1 MKKTLSNILTVM
13 LALLMALYVFPYE
26 VIATMPDDTKSEEY
40 DTSVLDESV
49 FEEDDKSKNEAY
61 ILFEDTE
68 QRDETTKVFRMSD
81 GSYTAAVYPM
91 QVHFEENG
99 EMQEINNQF
108 ELKTDEDGEMY
119 YENTASPVKI
129 TLPAGLSEDNS
140 VTYSKDEYSVSFS
153 LSEMKF
159 SGGISKINSD
169 DTEYKNK
176 LKKKIIADNT
186 DDEDYIE
193 KYGLSK
199 EEAELIDVPYN
210 VAVER
215 LNTAEQELENLKCN
229 VFYSN
234 IFDNIDLRYS
244 VVGTMLK
251 DEIILNSSAVK
262 VKSYEFTITMN
273 QLTAVLSEDNSISLQ
288 NSTGEEIFNINSPYM
303 YDSIGATSEDIKV
316 TLKDNKDGTYTY
328 KLKPDKKWLESDERV
343 YPVTI
348 DPPVTESNYNT
359 VKDTTAIYSDNVY
372 TLNNAS
378 EVNYIKVGNRSFSSN
393 VVKELQGML
402 YNPLPEVLKNGSVR
416 IIRAD
421 MVLYGHVGFT
431 AYNKDLQINA
441 YRITTDWNTGDVEEN
456 SAIAL
461 GSTPNYYNDVLDYVI
476 VNDSVAFNEH
486 PITFNITEAAQQW
499 LDGISDNFGIALR
512 AIGLTDEINYVNF
525 VDSTY
530 KSKGEFCPQFT
541 YKYRDSRGIEDYWS
555 FTSANAGRFGT
566 AAVNNFNG
574 NLVINQELVTGCGNN
589 MPVSVFLTYSH
600 NAPYEQNSGFGEW
613 RTNYHM
619 SVTANEID
627 DYPYYF
633 TDADGTRFYLKK
645 DGDEYK
651 DEDGRGLTMTIPNG
665 DYKYQI
671 TDKDKTVYYFDYN
684 GRLKR
689 IVDSNGN
696 YNHIYYASGDSGTT
710 DNRIT
715 EIREGSKMADSY
727 QAATFTYNGAT
738 VTVDTLNDDLA
749 TVGFISET
757 NRQLKAIYYEDYDPN
772 KTNDHV
778 TRFDYDE
785 LDGDN
790 DGKIE
795 TYYPKYIY
803 DGLGHKVTIR
813 SPKVNGIFRTTT
825 LAWGSTSHI
834 LEQYDFVYSHNAT
847 KIIDTDRNEYTYQF
861 NNYGQT
867 IGVVNHT
874 TSVGQSYE
882 YGKQDGNSNG
892 YENKLLLS
900 SKMISPSSNRITHSG
915 IVSDSDIGYYSVY
928 PSATSLTKEFCNN
941 YGNTGTGS
949 LKLNKTAVTD
959 SDILVYQE
967 VTGLSTGNYTLSL
980 FVSTK
985 GANLTGNGIKAAIN
999 VFKNGAFRTS
1009 AGSGYLTRT
1018 DDGEWIRLQTTIKIE
1033 SGDTHVNVGVMF
1045 DKDTTGYVY
1054 VDDIQFEYNIS
1065 GGASNTD
1072 ISGAG
1077 SYNLLTNAHFLNGTL
1092 TNWGGSGF
1100 TASSDSTGAP
1110 RAVRNVANASGDIS
1124 TQKNLVQTVYVDGI
1138 RGDSFIAGCWI
1149 KANSLPLEY
1158 NYKRNHTPQATLYIL
1173 FYNGD
1178 KKAGDTVSVDINTG
1192 TEDWQYLT
1200 LKAVAPSIYTKV
1212 IYRLSYSYNEGTATV
1227 ATPFLFKESYG
1238 QSYTYDDNGN
1248 LVSSTDAAESMAQFA
1263 YQNDQ
1268 LSASL
1273 TPTGSRYVYAYNN
1286 YNDNI
1291 YALSNAGQRI
1301 DNSFNSSGDVSSMT
1315 ISDEKT
1321 VAPSKLYELTNSCY
1335 IVNAKTGRALSLYAD
1350 ETVPRE
1356 DVGVFTKNHYRLDYQ
1371 QWWLY
1376 VLDEG
1381 RNIYTLRTAV
1391 NQSYGLN
1398 TSSDTTHNLK
1408 FLTDS
1413 NIPASTKFRFI
1424 KNSDETYCIVSEKD
1438 EGTKYL
1444 ADSGKETGT
1453 NTGAYQVYADNNY
1466 NDGDLSYKW
1475 LVLTTSTSLKMRS
1488 DSEYSSDGRYLT
1500 KAIDQ
1505 SGYSTS
1511 YSYDDAGLLKTS
1523 IDAKNNVINYTYDN
1537 MDNITEIKGTI
1548 NTTGDA
1554 NVKYTYTDG
1563 LLDTIAVD
1571 EGQVKYKFA
1580 YDEYGRTTSIGIDSA
1595 QYLPFERYVYNG
1607 QNLTSTIYGN
1617 QDSVSYTYDALDRVL
1632 SKKYNDNN
1640 GTVYYNYNP
1649 NGNLYETIDGMS
1661 GTRTTIEYD
1670 LANRVAGV
1678 MLSSQDKTKLLAY
1691 QGVRY
1696 NDKKGT
1702 VKTMHMSIFDDTNA
1716 IVRNIVYNYTYGDP
1730 DEGEMPDM
1738 LYKLTV
1744 GTRNIDYTYD
1754 VLGRLTKRTMNTE
1767 SSVSEHYTYKAATTE
1782 NRLGCTTTI
1791 VDTMTDYTGTVHTYT
1806 YDALGNI
1813 TSETVGNNTI
1823 TYQYDSLNRLVRVN
1837 DQNEDTTYLYTYDDR
1852 GNILK
1857 KQICPYSN
1865 TDWVDTLTG
1874 NIYYTYNSVYKDKLT
1889 SYSGVNINYDDLGNP
1904 TTWINGET
1912 LTWSNGKNLTA
1923 VDKSGTVTNYTY
1935 NGDGLR
1941 TAKSGGRS
1949 TQYYL
1954 LDGTYAGEK
1963 TVIGNK
1969 TYYISYL
1976 YDENGS
1982 PLGINRNGTPFYF
1995 AKNMQ
2000 GDIIAI
2006 FDVSGSVVAR
2016 YSYDAWGRILN
2027 VTDASGNSIT
2037 DPKNIANCNP
2047 FRYRGYMYD
2056 QETGLYYLR
2065 TRYYDPVV
2073 GRFLNADD
2081 TEILSITHEN
2091 FCQYNL
2097 YAYCFNDPVNMTDET
2112 GTWPSWATKLIIGT
2126 AVIAAAA
2133 VLTVATAGTGTALAC
2148 FAVGA
2153 LKGAAIG
2160 AAVGAASG
2168 AATGAVSH
2176 RLTTGSWDGAGNA
2189 ALEGAADG
2197 YMTGAITGFVSG
2209 GLSSNACFVAGTSI
2223 ATAVG
2228 KVAIETIEPGCL
2240 VYATNPETGETALKQ
2255 VVQTFVNKT
2264 TELIHVYVNGE
2275 EIITTPE
2282 HPFYVPQLGWTE
2294 AIQLRAGDRLQLLN
2308 GEYVI
2313 IEQVQHELLEAPIYV
2328 YNFEVEDF
2336 HTYYVGENGALVHNL
2351 CKATS
2356 SIKKSNSLV
2365 KEANKLNG
2373 SAQREINSLIESFM
2387 KGNMNPGIGTKHLT
2401 GDIYYL
2407 RGRGGARV
2415 FYRMVDG
2422 TMDILGKATKA
2433 NEQTVINLVTSI
2445 FG

>member
-26 VIATMPDDTKSEEY
+26 VIATMPDATEPEEY

-49 FEEDDKSKNEAY
+49 FEEDDNSKKEAY

-68 QRDETTKVFRMSD
+68 QRDENTKVFRMSD

-99 EMQEINNQF
+99 EMREINNQF
-108 ELKTDEDGEMY
+108 VLKTDEDGEMY

-199 EEAELIDVPYN
+199 EEAELIDVPYD

-215 LNTAEQELENLKCN
+215 LNTAEQELENIKCN

-234 IFDNIDLRYS
+234 IFDDIDLRYS
-244 VVGTMLK
+244 VVGTTLK
-251 DEIILNSSAVK
+251 DEIILNSRAAT
-262 VKSYEFTITMN
+262 VKSYEFTITTTG
-273 QLTAVLSEDNSISLQ
+273 LTAMLSEDNSVSLL
-288 NSTGEEIFNINSPYM
+288 NSAGEEVFSINTPYM
-303 YDSIGATSEDIKV
+303 YDAVGATSEDIKV
-316 TLKDNKDGTYTY
+316 TLKDNKNGTYTY
-328 KLKPDKKWLESDERV
+328 KLKPDKKWLESNERV

-348 DPPVTESNYNT
+348 DPPVTESNYDT
-359 VKDTTAIYSDNVY
+359 VKDTTAIYANNVY

-378 EVNYIKVGNRSFSSN
+378 EVNYIKVGKKQLTSSSGK
-393 VVKELQGML
+393 VELQGML
-402 YNPLPEVLKNGSVR
+402 YNEIPEPLKNGSVR

-441 YRITTDWNTGDVEEN
+441 YRITNDWNTDNVEEN

-461 GSTPNYYNDVLDYVI
+461 GSTPNYFNDVLDYVI
-476 VNDSVAFNEH
+476 VNDSIAFNEC
-486 PITFNITEAAQQW
+486 PITFNITEAAQEW
-499 LDGISDNFGIALR
+499 MDGISPNYGIALR
-512 AIGLTDEINYVNF
+512 ASGLSDEINYVHF
-525 VDSTY
+525 VDSTN
-530 KSKGEFCPQFT
+530 KSKSGFCPQFI
-541 YKYRDSRGIEDYWS
+541 YEYRDSRGIEDYWS
-555 FTSANAGRFGT
+555 FTSVNAGRFGT

-574 NLVINQELVTGCGNN
+574 NLVIRQELVTGCGNN
-589 MPVSVFLTYSH
+589 MPVSVYLTYSH

-619 SVTANEID
+619 SVTARGID

-696 YNHIYYASGDSGTT
+696 YNHIYYASEDTGTT

-727 QAATFTYNGAT
+727 QAATFTYDKEKVIVRTINNNSIT
-738 VTVDTLNDDLA
+738 

-785 LDGDN
+785 LDVDN
-790 DGKIE
+790 DGEIE

-834 LEQYDFVYSHNAT
+834 LEQYDFIYSHNAT

-882 YGKQDGNSNG
+882 YGKQDGNSKG

-900 SKMISPSSNRITHSG
+900 SKTISPSSNRVKSSAF
-915 IVSDSDIGYYSVY
+915 V
-928 PSATSLTKEFCNN
+928 SATDINQYTVSSANSITKEFYDD

-949 LKLNKTAVTD
+949 LKLSKTAAADT
-959 SDILVYQE
+959 DILVYQE
-967 VTGLSTGNYTLSL
+967 INGLSTGNYTLSL

-985 GANLTGNGIKAAIN
+985 GANLSGTGVKAAIN

-1009 AGSGYLTRT
+1009 SGSGFVTHT

-1033 SGDTHVNVGVMF
+1033 AGDTHVNVGVMF
-1045 DKDTTGYVY
+1045 DNDTTGCIY

-1100 TASSDSTGAP
+1100 TGSTDSTGAP
-1110 RAVRNVANASGDIS
+1110 RAVRNVANTTGDVKS
-1124 TQKNLVQTVYVDGI
+1124 QRNLAQTVYVDGI
-1138 RGDSFIAGCWI
+1138 SGDSFIAGCWI
-1149 KANSLPLEY
+1149 KANSLPLEA
-1158 NYKRNHTPQATLYIL
+1158 NPYKKHTPQAGLYIL
-1173 FYNGD
+1173 FYNGND
-1178 KKAGDTVSVDINTG
+1178 KVGETVSININTG

-1200 LKAVAPSIYTKV
+1200 LRAIAPGQYTKV
-1212 IYRLSYSYNEGTATV
+1212 VYRLTYSYNTGTATV

-1263 YQNDQ
+1263 YENDQ
-1268 LSASL
+1268 LSSSL
-1273 TPTGSRYVYAYNN
+1273 TPTGSRYIYAYNN
-1286 YNDNI
+1286 SNDNV

-1301 DNSFNSSGDVSSMT
+1301 DNSFNLSGDITSMIIT
-1315 ISDEKT
+1315 DEKT

-1350 ETVPRE
+1350 ETVPGNG
-1356 DVGVFTKNHYRLDYQ
+1356 VGVFTRNHYRVDYQ
-1371 QWWLY
+1371 RWWLY

-1381 RNIYTLRTAV
+1381 KNIYTIRTAV
-1391 NQSYGLN
+1391 NNQYGLN
-1398 TSSDTTHNLK
+1398 TSSDTTHTLK
-1408 FLTDS
+1408 SLTGGTGD
-1413 NIPASTKFRFI
+1413 PASAKFCFM
-1424 KNSDETYCIVSEKD
+1424 KNFDDTYCIVSEKD

-1444 ADSGKETGT
+1444 SDSGKETGT
-1453 NTGAYQVYADNNY
+1453 NTGAYQVYADNNF
-1466 NDGDLSYKW
+1466 DGDDPAYKW
-1475 LVLTTSTSLKMRS
+1475 IILTPSTSLKMRS

-1500 KAIDQ
+1500 KAVDQ

-1511 YSYDDAGLLKTS
+1511 YSYNDSGLLKTS

-1548 NTTGDA
+1548 NTTDDA
-1554 NVKYTYTDG
+1554 NVKYTYADG
-1563 LLDTIAVD
+1563 QLDTISVD
-1571 EGQVKYKFA
+1571 EEQVKYKFT
-1580 YDEYGRTTSIGIDSA
+1580 YDEYGRTTSIGIDDS
-1595 QYLPFERYVYNG
+1595 QYVPFEQYVYMG

-1632 SKKYNDNN
+1632 SKKYNDNV
-1640 GTVYYNYNP
+1640 GTVYYNYDP
-1649 NGNLYETIDGMS
+1649 NGNLYETVDGMS

-1670 LANRVAGV
+1670 LANRVSSV
-1678 MLSSQDKTKLLAY
+1678 MLTSQDKSKLLAY
-1691 QGVRY
+1691 QGIRY

-1702 VKTMHMSIFDDTNA
+1702 VKSMHHAIFDDTNA
-1716 IVRNIVYNYTYGDP
+1716 MIRNVGYTYTYGDP
-1730 DEGEMPDM
+1730 SFGQMPDM
-1738 LYKLTV
+1738 LYKMTV
-1744 GTRNIDYTYD
+1744 GLRSIDFTYD
-1754 VLGRLTKRTMNTE
+1754 VLGRLIKRTMSTTNPVTE
-1767 SSVSEHYTYKAATTE
+1767 SYTYKNAE
-1782 NRLGCTTTI
+1782 YRPGYTTTL
-1791 VDTMTDYTGTVHTYT
+1791 VDTMTDYTGAVHSYT

-1823 TYQYDSLNRLVRVN
+1823 TYQYDSLNRLIRVN
-1837 DQNEDTTYLYTYDDR
+1837 DPNKDTTYLYTYDDR

-1857 KQICPYSN
+1857 KQICPYSD
-1865 TDWVDTLTG
+1865 TDFVDTLTG
-1874 NIYYTYNSVYKDKLT
+1874 NVYYTYDSVYKDKLAT
-1889 SYSGVNINYDDLGNP
+1889 YNGVSIGYDNSGNP

-1923 VDKSGTVTNYTY
+1923 VIKSGITTNYMY

-1941 TAKSGGRS
+1941 TAKTGGRS

-1982 PLGINRNGTPFYF
+1982 PLGINRNGTAYYF

-2000 GDIIAI
+2000 GDVIAI
-2006 FDVSGSVVAR
+2006 LDVSGSVVAR
-2016 YSYDAWGRILN
+2016 YSYDAWGAIFS

-2056 QETGLYYLR
+2056 QETGLYYVNS
-2065 TRYYDPVV
+2065 RYYDAVV
-2073 GRFLNADD
+2073 GRWLNADVPD
-2081 TEILSITHEN
+2081 VLAAGFEN
-2091 FCQYNL
+2091 IGQYNL
-2097 YAYCFNDPVNMTDET
+2097 YAYCFNDPVNMSDET

-2133 VLTVATAGTGTALAC
+2133 VLTVATAGSGTAIAC

-2168 AATGAVSH
+2168 AATGAVGH
-2176 RLTTGSWDGAGNA
+2176 RLTTGSWEGAGNA
-2189 ALEGAADG
+2189 AIEGAADG

-2209 GLSSNACFVAGTSI
+2209 GLSSNVCFVAGTSVL
-2223 ATAVG
+2223 TSTG
-2228 KVAIETIEPGCL
+2228 KVAIETIEPGYL

-2255 VVQTFVNKT
+2255 VVQTFVNET
-2264 TELIHVYVNGE
+2264 TELVHVYVNGE
-2275 EIITTPE
+2275 ELITTPG
-2282 HPFYVPQLGWTE
+2282 HLFYVVYKGWIG
-2294 AIQLRAGDRLQLLN
+2294 ADKLQCGDRVYLYSTQQVTVEN
-2308 GEYVI
+2308 IVI
-2313 IEQVQHELLEAPIYV
+2313 ESLKIPVNV

-2336 HTYYVGENGALVHNL
+2336 HTYYVGENSLLVHNKGCGIDKISDKYL
-2351 CKATS
+2351 KKLKLDAH
-2356 SIKKSNSLV
+2356 SIKQEYLGRKAKISLYDLAV
-2365 KEANKLNG
+2365 DKKTGIIYIINKAG
-2373 SAQREINSLIESFM
+2373 EIVAETIY
-2387 KGNMNPGIGTKHLT
+2387 KTK
-2401 GDIYYL
+2401 
-2407 RGRGGARV
+2407 
-2415 FYRMVDG
+2415 
-2422 TMDILGKATKA
+2422 
-2433 NEQTVINLVTSI
+2433 
-2445 FG
+2445 